1 MYCKNCGHFVEDNQ
15 KFCSNCGASVSFG
28 QQAYESAKSAFQ
40 SAENQLDNAVN
51 DFRGNQY
58 QNPNFQPRLQTDRSL
73 WMYILL
79 SIITC
84 GIYSYYFIYKLAKD
98 VNTACSGD
106 GQTTGGLVQFILLTF
121 ITCGIYAWVW
131 HYKLGNRLAD
141 NAPRYGMAFQENG
154 TTVLMWM
161 LFGSLLCGI
170 GAFVAMNI
178 IIKNTNRIC
187 AAYNASV
194 FGY

>member
-1 MYCKNCGHFVEDNQ
+1 MYCRNCGQQISDNQ
-15 KFCSNCGASVSFG
+15 KFCPNCGASTSFG
-28 QQAYESAKSAFQ
+28 QQAYDSAKTAFQ
-40 SAENQLDNAVN
+40 SAENQLDNAIN

-58 QNPNFQPRLQTDRSL
+58 QNPGFQAPLQTDRSL

-84 GIYSYYFIYKLAKD
+84 GIYSYYFIYKMAKD
-98 VNTACSGD
+98 VNVACSGD
-106 GQTTGGLVQFILLTF
+106 GDNTGGLVQFLLLSL

-131 HYKLGNRLAD
+131 HYKLGNRLAY
-141 NAPRYGMAFQENG
+141 NAPRYGLVFQENG

-178 IIKNTNRIC
+178 LIKNTNSIC
-187 AAYNASV
+187 FAYNRAN
-194 FGY
+194 GLM